1 MDNPLSKRTVEL
13 TLEIFRQKLDYLLFL
28 PPGSCIIAL
37 NVSLKLSSKPYAI
50 TGLSSGYIRDDGF
63 PFPLSPEECRV
74 LPVDA

>member
-37 NVSLKLSSKPYAI
+37 NVSLNLS
-50 TGLSSGYIRDDGF
+50 DGETNT
-63 PFPLSPEECRV
+63 LLGNCETRKKSCRAGF
-74 LPVDA
+74 LKY